1 MKRDFDAIA
10 KETFDLIVIG
20 GGIIGTG
27 IARDA
32 AMRGVK
38 TLLIEKE
45 DFAYGTTS
53 RSSRL
58 IHGGLRYLQ
67 LLEFH
72 LVQQDLGERE
82 VLLKIAPHLV
92 HPFPFIIPLTSLYYR
107 VALSIGVRLYDL
119 MASGKSMPSHQ
130 HLSRREAID
139 MEPELGELKNLAGA
153 LLYYDCQAPFTERLC
168 IENVLSALE
177 EGAFAANH
185 ACVVGFLRDGND
197 VCGVKVQ
204 DALSGE
210 RYQVKSRLVVN
221 AAGHWVDCVRDLL
234 RGGPASF
241 VRRTKG
247 VHLLTPK
254 LANKA
259 LVLFSP
265 TDNRLFF
272 VMPWLDYTLIGTTD
286 TDYSGDLDAVYA
298 DEQDVAYLLHG
309 AGQVFPRLKSEDV
322 LYTFAGLRPLAHIG
336 GEKPS
341 QVTREHK
348 ILDHKGRDGIE
359 GLVSVL
365 GGKITA
371 YRAVAREAVDVV
383 CRKLGMKA
391 RCRTAEALLP
401 GALAVSQRAL
411 AQAARESGLQTETV
425 AYLAA
430 VYGSRFSE
438 VVDLARRD
446 KRSKQALCPHCPDIL
461 AQVEHAV
468 KEEGALTVSDFLLR
482 RSAVGLASCQGL
494 DAVDTVAQEIGRLLG
509 LSKADMQRQVE
520 AYRSQAGLGQRFRAG
535 FGKRARPTKKV

>member
-45 DFAYGTTS
+45 DFAYGTAS

-401 GALAVSQRAL
+401 GAPGGVAKGTGSGSTGERASDGNGGLPGCRLRFAVLRSSGSGAPRQAQQTSSLSPLPGHPGASGACCQRGRRANGERLLIAPQRRRPGLMPGAGCRRYGGPGDRAL
-411 AQAARESGLQTETV
+411 IGVKQGGHAA
-425 AYLAA
+425 
-430 VYGSRFSE
+430 
-438 VVDLARRD
+438 
-446 KRSKQALCPHCPDIL
+446 
-461 AQVEHAV
+461 
-468 KEEGALTVSDFLLR
+468 
-482 RSAVGLASCQGL
+482 
-494 DAVDTVAQEIGRLLG
+494 
-509 LSKADMQRQVE
+509 
-520 AYRSQAGLGQRFRAG
+520 AG
-535 FGKRARPTKKV
+535 